1 MTFNPYSA
9 SPSSAS
15 DKNAPP
21 VAKKPIAA
29 WIIQMLAVLS
39 IPVLLFYGLYSAIY
53 SITNDLGPASANAYF
68 ALVLLLLLLPWAI
81 GIVVT
86 IHRRLPMAR
95 WLGGV
100 VIGLNLLAGMLG
112 LYSAVDQT
120 GGFGAYGLERT
131 FAGSMMVLLQAYWLF
146 AFAFSRKARHFFGLQ

>member
-15 DKNAPP
+15 DKNAPA

-29 WIIQMLAVLS
+29 WIMQILAILS
-39 IPVLLFYGLYSAIY
+39 IPMLLFYGLYSAIY
-53 SITNDLGPASANAYF
+53 SLTNDLGPASANAYF
-68 ALVLLLLLLPWAI
+68 ALVLLLLMLPWAI

-86 IHRRLPMAR
+86 IHRGLPMAR

-100 VIGLNLLAGMLG
+100 AIGLILFTGMLA
-112 LYSAVDQT
+112 LYSEVSQAS
-120 GGFGAYGLERT
+120 GFGADGLQST
-131 FAGSMMVLLQAYWLF
+131 FGASVMVLLEAYWLF
-146 AFAFSRKARHFFGLQ
+146 AFAFSRKARNFFGLQ